1 MTCHKS
7 APKFMNTKYGKIKR
21 VSHFKYLGE
30 IIQESGLEKVA
41 NEARCQKMT
50 TAFRLTQ
57 NIYNKKSLSKYT
69 KLRHYN
75 TVIKPEC
82 LYGAE
87 TLVLNR
93 KIDIDQIK
101 KRERK
106 IIRKILGPISIDI
119 QTYRLRSNK
128 EIEEYTNIHSDMR
141 K

>member
-1 MTCHKS
+1 M
-7 APKFMNTKYGKIKR
+7 
-21 VSHFKYLGE
+21 
-30 IIQESGLEKVA
+30 KV
-41 NEARCQKMT
+41 RCQKMT

-57 NIYNKKSLSKYT
+57 NMYNKKSLSKST
-69 KLRHYN
+69 KLRHNN

-82 LYGAE
+82 LYGTE

-93 KIDIDQIK
+93 KIDIEQIK

-128 EIEEYTNIHSDMR
+128 